1 VDPSSTR
8 FVPDGPARDTSGLR
22 ELIARYDVDLPTF
35 GRFRADALLGVGAM
49 GTVYR
54 AHDDVLGR
62 DVAIKALRASSEV
75 GVRERFLREARAVG
89 AILHPNILAIYD
101 AATHA
106 GTPYLVM
113 ELATDGSL
121 RDRIQQGPLEPDRV
135 RELGIQI
142 AQALAAAH
150 GKSILHRDIKPANIL
165 ATQQGVATQPALAAE
180 QGRRNTAK
188 QGAWKLAD
196 FGIARMP
203 DSTMTVD
210 GQFVGSPSYAAPESL
225 RAGQFSPA
233 SDVYGLAATL
243 YEAVTGVPPQG
254 DHDMTSVVK
263 KLDQD
268 PPPVTARRAGV
279 PAPIADAI
287 MQGLARDP
295 ARRPSA
301 KDLAALL
308 ARTDA
313 DMVPAGPSR
322 RLKLLAAALAT
333 AALVM
338 VAFVARSKWPARST
352 APAGPNEAATPTE
365 RVPAR
370 SSDRD
375 VAREDP
381 PGTGPFAKPP
391 NAGALEGALPQ
402 VVDEDGNPVD
412 DETAKRI
419 LEQME
424 RDAHEEAERWKK
436 PKKKK
441 RGRDRWLSPD
451 PWAPRQY

>member
-1 VDPSSTR
+1 
-8 FVPDGPARDTSGLR
+8 
-22 ELIARYDVDLPTF
+22 
-35 GRFRADALLGVGAM
+35 
-49 GTVYR
+49 
-54 AHDDVLGR
+54 
-62 DVAIKALRASSEV
+62 
-75 GVRERFLREARAVG
+75 LREARAVG
-89 AILHPNILAIYD
+89 AILHPNILSIYD

-121 RDRIQQGPLEPDRV
+121 RERILQGPLQAERV

-165 ATQQGVATQPALAAE
+165 A
-180 QGRRNTAK
+180 AK

-243 YEAVTGVPPQG
+243 YEAVSGVPPHG

-268 PPPVTARRAGV
+268 PPPVSARRGDV

-287 MQGLARDP
+287 MRGLARDP
-295 ARRPSA
+295 AQRPTA
-301 KDLAALL
+301 RELAVLL

-322 RLKLLAAALAT
+322 GLKLLAAALAT
-333 AALVM
+333 LALVM
-338 VAFVARSKWPARST
+338 LALVAQSKWSSRSPST
-352 APAGPNEAATPTE
+352 AASPAGPAPRAEKPANGPKKVDRIPALGGAAAGTPGAESRAGT
-365 RVPAR
+365 VP
-370 SSDRD
+370 
-375 VAREDP
+375 E
-381 PGTGPFAKPP
+381 
-391 NAGALEGALPQ
+391 
-402 VVDEDGNPVD
+402 VVDEYGNPID
-412 DETAKRI
+412 EETAKRI

-424 RDAHEEAERWKK
+424 RDAHEETERWIK
-436 PKKKK
+436 PKKGKH
-441 RGRDRWLSPD
+441 RGRDRRRRD
-451 PWAPRQY
+451 PWAHEEEHAGELSFDPVEPAHPAEPAEPSFDPWGIR